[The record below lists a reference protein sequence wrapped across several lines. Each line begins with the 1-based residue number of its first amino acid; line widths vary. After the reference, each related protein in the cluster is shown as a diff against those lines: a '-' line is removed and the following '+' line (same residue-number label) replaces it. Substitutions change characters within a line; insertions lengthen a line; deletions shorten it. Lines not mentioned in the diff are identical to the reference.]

1 MRAALNQYIPFDAIT
16 RWWYILVAGPAIGL
30 ILRRAFDFRPI
41 RVYYIRDDAG
51 KRALTFYTDWK
62 DDLLL
67 ATFGFLLAVGLTW
80 ILEEIYSHNS
90 QDGH

>member
-1 MRAALNQYIPFDAIT
+1 MRAVLNQYIPFDAIT
-16 RWWYILVAGPAIGL
+16 RWWYILVAGPAICL
-30 ILRRAFDFRPI
+30 ILRRAFDFQPMRS
-41 RVYYIRDDAG
+41 YQGLDDAG
-51 KRALTFYTDWK
+51 KWVLIYHPGWK

-80 ILEEIYSHNS
+80 ILEEIYSHNR